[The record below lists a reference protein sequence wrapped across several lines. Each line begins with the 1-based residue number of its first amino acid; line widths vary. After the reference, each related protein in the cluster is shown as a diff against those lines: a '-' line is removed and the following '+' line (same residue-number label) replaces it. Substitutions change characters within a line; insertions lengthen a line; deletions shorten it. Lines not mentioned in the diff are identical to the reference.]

1 MQSKTF
7 STELGGKKF
16 EAIFSNLADQAH
28 GSVIVRYGE
37 TAVMATAVMSAQ
49 EKKGDFFPLTVDFEE
64 RFYAGGKIAGSRF
77 VRREGRPSDAA
88 ILSGRIIDRTI
99 RPLFDGRIRNEVQVV
114 MTVLALG
121 TEDVN
126 VASVLAASLALS
138 TSDIPWNGPVS
149 AARVAIKKGTG
160 DLVVNPTYVEKE
172 GELTFDLLACGK
184 DGMINMIEVGS
195 DEVLESVITAGLT
208 KASEIIE
215 TLQKFQNEII
225 KEIGK
230 VKRAVTIK
238 EISADVVE
246 LFKTEIEPKMF
257 EYVFSTTPG
266 KARMGELAVLWDTL
280 VAEKLPDADG
290 GLAAAYLDNKINDI
304 IHKEA
309 IENGRRA
316 DGRGIDELRP
326 LFARVGGIS
335 SMLHGT
341 GIFYR
346 GGTHILSVATLGGPQ
361 DAQLI
366 DGMEGEEIRRYM
378 HHYNFPPFSTG
389 ETGRIGGTNRRMIGH
404 GALAE
409 KALVPVLP
417 SKEEFPY
424 VIRVVSEAFASNGS
438 TSMGS
443 VCGSTLSLMDAGVP
457 IKKPVAGIASGLMM
471 ETVDGKLKYKVLTD
485 IQGPEDHH
493 GDMDFKVAGTRD
505 GVTAMQMDVKVE
517 GVPVYVLT
525 EALEKAKAAR
535 FKILDVMT
543 EAIRA
548 PREAISPH
556 APQIVS
562 IKIKPDQIGLVIGG
576 GGKTVNEIR
585 EKTGT
590 EIDIEDDGTV
600 FITGKNG
607 SADKA
612 RAIIEEMTR
621 EYKMGDTFTGE
632 VVRIVDFGAFVKISS
647 RADGLVHI
655 SEIAPWR
662 VEKVTDYLTIGDKI
676 PVIVK
681 EVDALGRISL
691 SIKRVAPEQFKDKRP
706 ATVVETPKPET
717 K

>member
-7 STELGGKKF
+7 STEAHGKKI
-16 EAIFSNLADQAH
+16 EAIFSDLAEQAH
-28 GSVIVRYGE
+28 GSVIIRYGE
-37 TAVMATAVMSAQ
+37 TAVMATAVMSDT
-49 EKKGDFFPLTVDFEE
+49 EKNGDFFPLTVDFEE

-77 VRREGRPSDAA
+77 VRREGRPSDIA
-88 ILSGRIIDRTI
+88 ILSGRIVDRTI
-99 RPLFDGRIRNEVQVV
+99 RPLFDSRIRNEVQVV

-121 TEDVN
+121 EEDVN
-126 VASVLAASLALS
+126 VASVLAASLALG
-138 TSDIPWNGPVS
+138 TSNIPWNGPVS
-149 AARVAIKKGTG
+149 STRVAIQKGKTEF
-160 DLVVNPTYVEKE
+160 VINPTHTEKE
-172 GELTFDLLACGK
+172 DELSFDLLACGK

-195 DEVLESVITAGLT
+195 NEVSETTIAEALA
-208 KASEIIE
+208 KASE
-215 TLQKFQNEII
+215 TLEALQTFQKEIVAQIGKPKRQVNI
-225 KEIGK
+225 KELGDD
-230 VKRAVTIK
+230 VK
-238 EISADVVE
+238 E
-246 LFKTEIEPKMF
+246 LFKTEIEPKLA
-257 EYVFSTTPG
+257 EYVFTKTAG
-266 KARMGELAVLWDTL
+266 GARMGELTSIWEKIVT
-280 VAEKLPDADG
+280 EKLPDANI
-290 GLAAAYLDNKINDI
+290 GLALAYIDEKINDI

-316 DGRGIDELRP
+316 DGRSVDEIRP

-335 SMLHGT
+335 KMLHGT

-366 DGMEGEEIRRYM
+366 DGMEGEEVRRYM

-409 KALVPVLP
+409 KALIPVLP

-424 VIRVVSEAFASNGS
+424 TIRVVSEAFASNGS

-505 GVTAMQMDVKVE
+505 GITAMQMDVKVG
-517 GVPVYVLT
+517 GVPIVVLV
-525 EALEKAKAAR
+525 EALEKAKVAR
-535 FKILDVMT
+535 MKILDVMA

-548 PREAISPH
+548 PRETISEH
-556 APQIVS
+556 APQIIA

-585 EKTGT
+585 EKTGA

-607 SADKA
+607 SAEKA

-621 EYKMGDTFTGE
+621 EYKAGDTFTGE

-647 RADGLVHI
+647 RADGLVHV

-662 VEKVTDYLTIGDKI
+662 VEKVTDYLAIGDKI

-681 EVDALGRISL
+681 EVDNLGRISL
-691 SIKRVAPEQFKDKRP
+691 SIKRVAPEQFKDKRKGAP
-706 ATVVETPKPET
+706 VDTLKPEV

>member
-493 GDMDFKVAGTRD
+493 EIG
-505 GVTAMQMDVKVE
+505 
-517 GVPVYVLT
+517 
-525 EALEKAKAAR
+525 
-535 FKILDVMT
+535 
-543 EAIRA
+543 RA
-548 PREAISPH
+548 SCRE
-556 APQIVS
+556 
-562 IKIKPDQIGLVIGG
+562 
-576 GGKTVNEIR
+576 
-585 EKTGT
+585 
-590 EIDIEDDGTV
+590 
-600 FITGKNG
+600 
-607 SADKA
+607 
-612 RAIIEEMTR
+612 
-621 EYKMGDTFTGE
+621 
-632 VVRIVDFGAFVKISS
+632 
-647 RADGLVHI
+647 
-655 SEIAPWR
+655 R
-662 VEKVTDYLTIGDKI
+662 V
-676 PVIVK
+676 
-681 EVDALGRISL
+681 
-691 SIKRVAPEQFKDKRP
+691 
-706 ATVVETPKPET
+706 
-717 K
+717 